1 MIKVKE
7 LVNKYHDETIA
18 VRRYLHAHPELSEQE
33 YETCKYLQS
42 KLSEAGIPFEV
53 TPSNRSVVA
62 TIKGKYPGKTIVL
75 RADIDALPIQEN
87 TGLPFSSEVDGLMH
101 ACGHDTHAA
110 IGLACALAI
119 NDVKDELH
127 GNFKVLFQE
136 AEETMFG
143 ALHALESGLLDD
155 CDNSIMLH
163 VVTDRDTGVFVCNY
177 GVRCA
182 KVGSC
187 VIDVEGRAGHSS
199 RPEQAVNAALVG
211 AKIVDAIADIT
222 AFEIPRSEFVIFT
235 PTLINSDSKEN
246 IIPGSC
252 HILANAR
259 YFDDKWDEFLDRRIH
274 EVAESIAKAY
284 GATAKVTFTPEG
296 TPMVNDDEMTTHA
309 LEIIERKWG
318 KEKLV
323 RTPAA
328 LFGDDFAFI
337 QKKFPGV
344 VVNLGAAKNGEY
356 TIGHNEKMMV
366 DEDYMDI
373 GAEFIETY
381 VLEYLNVECE

>member
-1 MIKVKE
+1 MIDVKE
-7 LVNKYHDETIA
+7 LVKRYHDETIE

-33 YETCKYLQS
+33 YETCKYIQG
-42 KLSEAGIPFEV
+42 KLREAGIPYEL
-53 TPSNRSVVA
+53 TPSQRSIVA
-62 TIKGKYPGKTIVL
+62 TVKGKYPGKTIVL
-75 RADIDALPIQEN
+75 RADYDALPIEEK
-87 TGLPFSSEVDGLMH
+87 TGLPFSSEVKGVMH

-110 IGLACALAI
+110 IGLASALAI
-119 NDVKDELH
+119 NSLKDELH
-127 GNFKVLFQE
+127 GNYKILFQE

-211 AKIVDAIADIT
+211 AKIVDAVSDIT
-222 AFEIPRSEFVIFT
+222 AYEIPRSEFVIFT
-235 PTLINSDSKEN
+235 PTLIQSGTKEN
-246 IIPGSC
+246 IIPGTC

-274 EVAESIAKAY
+274 EVAESIATAY
-284 GATAKVTFTPEG
+284 GAKVKVVFTPEG
-296 TPMVNDDEMTTHA
+296 TPMINDDRMTDHA

-318 KEKLV
+318 KDKLV
-323 RTPAA
+323 KTPAA

-337 QKKFPGV
+337 QKRFPGV
-344 VVNLGAAKNGEY
+344 VVNLGAAKDGNY

-373 GAEFIETY
+373 GAEFIDTY
-381 VLEYLNVECE
+381 VLEYLGLECK